1 LCRIARYRVDEVRY
15 VDELTTRLS
24 EFSGSSLLLL
34 SGTNSDSNKQT
45 RAAAFDGI
53 SNFKTD
59 DKVWIFYLSLS
70 LTLSPSVLLSFYFV
84 LTVTL

>member
-1 LCRIARYRVDEVRY
+1 

-59 DKVWIFYLSLS
+59 DKV
-70 LTLSPSVLLSFYFV
+70 
-84 LTVTL
+84 